1 MSSGGNLAWGIEMVD
16 LYLVTAPTKARE
28 EAARVAR
35 EAYDKLVARKTSS
48 DQVAA
53 MRVKAATAAEANVG
67 RAKFVSRPGSRG
79 EILRTLAAMRA
90 ALACVEAHM
99 AAFER
104 ILERSGLAAA
114 AAAVKAPT
122 AEDIHVEAS
131 W

>member
-1 MSSGGNLAWGIEMVD
+1 MAGTLREGLA
-16 LYLVTAPTKARE
+16 
-28 EAARVAR
+28 
-35 EAYDKLVARKTSS
+35 
-48 DQVAA
+48 
-53 MRVKAATAAEANVG
+53 
-67 RAKFVSRPGSRG
+67 
-79 EILRTLAAMRA
+79 TLAALQE
-90 ALACVEAHM
+90 ALASAGTHM